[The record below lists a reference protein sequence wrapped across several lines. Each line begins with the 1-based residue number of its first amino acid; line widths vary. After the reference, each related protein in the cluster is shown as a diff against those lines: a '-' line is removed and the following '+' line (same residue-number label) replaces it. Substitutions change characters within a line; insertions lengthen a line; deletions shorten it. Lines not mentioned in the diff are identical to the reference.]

1 LALVALSVVEQRY
14 RAVMAVMDGA
24 PVTEVAAEV
33 GVSRLSVH
41 AWLVRY
47 RDGGLAGLADRSQRP
62 RSCPSQASAQV
73 EALVCELRRA
83 HPKWGAQR
91 IVHEL
96 MRRPVA
102 PEPVPSRATVHRI
115 LVRHGLVI
123 GRVRR
128 KKRSDY
134 VRWQRPAAMALWQLD
149 IVYGPRLV
157 DTTTGE
163 VREARIVTGV
173 DDHSRYCVI
182 ARVVERATGRATCLA
197 LSEAL
202 ARYGVPEE
210 VLTDNGKQFT
220 DRFGHGGEVLFDK
233 ICRRNAIT
241 HRLTQP
247 RSPTTTGK
255 IERFHQTLRREL
267 LDDARPFT
275 GLLEAQA
282 ALDDWVREYNAQRP
296 HQALDV
302 AAPVTPAE
310 RFQPVPAVQRE
321 LLAIWLPAGLSGV
334 PAPPTVE
341 RAVDAQAAPV
351 AVDGGPVEFDRV
363 VPPSGNLSVA
373 GRQFWLGPARGG
385 QTVRFWASVDVVHL
399 SIAGARVKSL
409 RSHLSSA
416 DLTQLARAGAEPAG
430 PSPLPPVQFADGDA
444 IEVDRSVSNA
454 GIVSL
459 AGRQVLAA
467 EILRGRHVTIRIE
480 PGTLLFFDPDT
491 RELLRARPNP
501 LTPKQARGLRGA
513 RPAGPPPRPRSEPV
527 TVQRRVSA
535 TGTIC
540 VCRQTVA
547 LGRTHARRTVTVH
560 VSEHTLAIELDDE
573 TRTIRRTTTNP
584 VVVIKGSRQADKTA
598 LSASHRPIDH
608 PQQT

>member
-1 LALVALSVVEQRY
+1 
-14 RAVMAVMDGA
+14 
-24 PVTEVAAEV
+24 
-33 GVSRLSVH
+33 
-41 AWLVRY
+41 
-47 RDGGLAGLADRSQRP
+47 
-62 RSCPSQASAQV
+62 
-73 EALVCELRRA
+73 VCELRCA

-96 MRRPVA
+96 MRSPA
-102 PEPVPSRATVHRI
+102 PPEPVPSRATVHRI
-115 LVRHGLVI
+115 LVRHGLVVE
-123 GRVRR
+123 RARRR
-128 KKRSDY
+128 KRSEY
-134 VRWQRPAAMALWQLD
+134 VRWQRPAAMQLWQLD

-157 DTTTGE
+157 DTRTGE

-197 LSEAL
+197 FSQAL
-202 ARYGVPEE
+202 VRYGAPEE

-220 DRFGHGGEVLFDK
+220 DRFGRGGEVLFDK
-233 ICRRNAIT
+233 ICRRNAIA

-267 LDDARPFT
+267 LDDARPFP
-275 GLLEAQA
+275 GLLQAQA

-296 HQALDV
+296 HQALE
-302 AAPVTPAE
+302 AHTPVTPAE
-310 RFQPVPAVQRE
+310 RFQPAPAEQRE
-321 LLAIWLPAGLSGV
+321 LLAIWLPGALASV
-334 PAPPTVE
+334 PAPASTPTAE
-341 RAVDAQAAPV
+341 RAVDAGAA
-351 AVDGGPVEFDRV
+351 AAQDGGPVEFDRV

-373 GRQFWLGPARGG
+373 GRQFWLGPQRAG
-385 QTVRFWASVDVVHL
+385 QTVRFWASVDVIHL
-399 SIAGARVKSL
+399 SIVGARVKSL

-416 DLTQLARAGAEPAG
+416 DLTQLADDGATAAG
-430 PSPLPPVQFADGDA
+430 PPPLPPVDPADGGA

-467 EILRGRHVTIRIE
+467 EILRGRRVTIRIQTS
-480 PGTLLFFDPDT
+480 TLLFFDPAT

-501 LTPKQARGLRGA
+501 LTPDQARRLQGA

-535 TGTIC
+535 TGVIC
-540 VCRQTVA
+540 VCRQQVA
-547 LGRTHARRTVTVH
+547 LGRIHARRTVTVH

-573 TRTIRRTTTNP
+573 TRTVRRTTTNP
-584 VVVIKGSRQADKTA
+584 VVVIKGSRNQP
-598 LSASHRPIDH
+598 AS
-608 PQQT
+608 